1 MAEPASPYAAFVS
14 YAPLDWAKAKE
25 ICDML
30 EHSGLR
36 CLMASRQLRGGQGV
50 VGKLRRGIEQSRAF
64 VLVVSKATEDSRPAR
79 EEMCVAQRQHR
90 PIFGVFVEPPE
101 RSSEIDF
108 FVPESCRIKAW
119 SGRLAD
125 HVPQLAGYLRGARPG
140 ARARAKM
147 LELTGWRRRAVGMP
161 GILAAL
167 TLSGLVLWALSRLL
181 EGGLPGGVP

>member
-1 MAEPASPYAAFVS
+1 MTEPASPYAAFVS

-30 EHSGLR
+30 EDLGLR
-36 CLMASRQLRGGQGV
+36 CLMASRQLRGGRGV

-79 EEMCVAQRQHR
+79 EEMCVAQQRQM

-125 HVPQLAGYLRGARPG
+125 HVPQLAGYLRGAGRNG
-140 ARARAKM
+140 IKRAKVR
-147 LELTGWRRRAVGMP
+147 ELTGWRRHAVGMP

-167 TLSGLVLWALSRLL
+167 TLSGLMLWALSRLL
-181 EGGLPGGVP
+181 EGGLPW